1 MWTIEK
7 VKQHIENGIEENINL
22 DYKRSDSL
30 GKSNEK
36 KKEISKDVSAFAN
49 SGGGTII
56 YGVKEFDIKEKR
68 HLPEKIDAVSRLEI
82 SKEWIEQVI
91 NSNITPKIHG
101 ISITPIQV
109 GEAKDNNVIYVV
121 EIPQST
127 TAHQAK
133 DKRYYK
139 RYNFES
145 IMMDDWE
152 IKDIINRKNI
162 SDIRIEFEPRLSK
175 EYLDKFLAGSS
186 VFDLE
191 LDIWAKNNG
200 NKAALLLDVFISGDV
215 NSAKCFKEP
224 KVELKEFETS
234 FSNRTEHKVK
244 VNDEEF
250 VVNSSRAEILPN
262 TSRKIGYL
270 KLTSKFI
277 LESRNIVLQ
286 IATEDYSRNYKI
298 TGKEIVEK

>member
-1 MWTIEK
+1 MWTIK
-7 VKQHIENGIEENINL
+7 KINQHIENGIEENINL
-22 DYKRSDSL
+22 DYKGAGSL
-30 GKSNEK
+30 AKSNEK
-36 KKEISKDVSAFAN
+36 KKEISKDVTAFAN
-49 SGGGTII
+49 SDGGIII
-56 YGVKEFDIKEKR
+56 YGVKEFDDEKRR
-68 HLPEKIDAVSRLEI
+68 HLPERIEAVSRTEI

-91 NSNITPKIHG
+91 NSNISPKIHG
-101 ISITPIQV
+101 ISITPIQI
-109 GEAKDNNVIYVV
+109 GDAEDNNAIYVV

-191 LDIWAKNNG
+191 LDIWANNNG
-200 NKAALLLDVFISGDV
+200 NKAALLLDVFISGDT
-215 NSAKCFKEP
+215 NAAKCFKEP
-224 KVELKEFETS
+224 KVKLKEFETS
-234 FSNRTEHKVK
+234 FSNRIEHKVK

-250 VVNSSRAEILPN
+250 VVNISRAEILPN

-286 IATEDYSRNYKI
+286 IATEDYSRDYRI
-298 TGKEIVEK
+298 TGKEIVGK